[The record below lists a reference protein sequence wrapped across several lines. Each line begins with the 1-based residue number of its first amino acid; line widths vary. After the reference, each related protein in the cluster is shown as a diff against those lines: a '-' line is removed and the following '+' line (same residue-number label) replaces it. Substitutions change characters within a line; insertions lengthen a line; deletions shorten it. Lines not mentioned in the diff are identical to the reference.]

1 MSPDEL
7 TLASIDNQRHL
18 VTSVELVS
26 AVAFAA
32 RSGHT
37 DRIAYRFV
45 TALVMTDTLGSGIRW
60 PEVLSIVAELTREEE
75 RREAEATPKPD
86 LSAASRM
93 FGSLL
98 PHPGKGG
105 SP

>member
-18 VTSVELVS
+18 ATSIEMVS

-32 RSGHT
+32 RAGYT

-45 TALVMTDTLGSGIRW
+45 TALVMTNTLGSGIRW
-60 PEVLSIVAELTREEE
+60 PEVLSVVAELTREEE
-75 RREAEATPKPD
+75 RAHAQET
-86 LSAASRM
+86 
-93 FGSLL
+93 
-98 PHPGKGG
+98 
-105 SP
+105 